1 MNPRAA
7 ALILR
12 HGLRVVAPRLRAN
25 FTRALYRRAKRQWS
39 RLPARERA
47 ARRRRMRHEL
57 RELDP
62 VAQRADD
69 MARESRS
76 KLRRERAAE
85 AAARRE
91 QLLARALLGGQGGA
105 A

>member
-1 MNPRAA
+1 MNARVA

-12 HGLRVVAPRLRAN
+12 HGARVVAPKLRAD

-57 RELDP
+57 RE
-62 VAQRADD
+62 VTA
-69 MARESRS
+69 
-76 KLRRERAAE
+76 
-85 AAARRE
+85 
-91 QLLARALLGGQGGA
+91 
-105 A
+105 